1 MTNQKTMAKA
11 AWKGSGDSA
20 NEGDFKAL
28 LEKYGLNEFVGY
40 TNNTYN
46 SKILALLDENFK
58 EVESLENQIGW
69 VLLDKTPFY
78 ATSGGQNGDIGAIEF
93 EGKNAV
99 VLETSKFHNLNLSKV
114 DVKEEK
120 LSRNQDIEAVVINR
134 HEIEKHH
141 SATHLLQSA
150 LRMVLG
156 DSVSQ
161 AGSLMMQIN

>member
-1 MTNQKTMAKA
+1 MLKDKGLKVDLDKFEELMTNQKTMAKA
-11 AWKGSGDSA
+11 AWKGSGDSS

-40 TNNTYN
+40 TNTTFN

-58 EVESLENQIGW
+58 EVETLENQIGW

-99 VLETSKFHNLNLSKV
+99 VLETSKIGRASCRERV
-114 DVKEEK
+114 
-120 LSRNQDIEAVVINR
+120 
-134 HEIEKHH
+134 
-141 SATHLLQSA
+141 
-150 LRMVLG
+150 
-156 DSVSQ
+156 
-161 AGSLMMQIN
+161 